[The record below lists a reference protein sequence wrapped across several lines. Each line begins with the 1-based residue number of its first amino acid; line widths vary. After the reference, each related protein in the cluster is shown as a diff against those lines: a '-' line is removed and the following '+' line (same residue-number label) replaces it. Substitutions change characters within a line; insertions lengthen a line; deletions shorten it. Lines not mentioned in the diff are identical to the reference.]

1 MNSPI
6 NYWKYEKGKKIM
18 KDREIVVEDLVKSY
32 PGKVKVTAVD
42 GISFRVDEG
51 KIFGFLGPN
60 GAGKS
65 TTIKILTTLALP
77 TSGRVYV
84 GGFDTVSQAS
94 EVRRVAGVA
103 LQEVGI
109 DPLMKSMELL
119 VLQGRLFGAS
129 KDEATGRAK
138 ELLEVVQ
145 LSDAAERRVG
155 TYSGGMRR
163 RLDLAMALVHQPK
176 VLFLDEPT
184 TGLDPVSRRDV
195 WREVRRLNS
204 ELGITIFLTTQYLE
218 EADELADTVAIIVG
232 GKIAAEGS
240 PSTLKAAMGEE
251 SINLVF
257 DTTET
262 AQKGLSRLENM
273 GNRIQL
279 DREMVRIY
287 MSKAAESIP
296 TVINQLQNVG
306 LSPISLTLTQP
317 TLDDVF
323 LQVTG
328 QRLIAGEATKSKT
341 SRKLERV
348 EVN

>member
-1 MNSPI
+1 MS
-6 NYWKYEKGKKIM
+6 
-18 KDREIVVEDLVKSY
+18 DREIVVENLVKSY
-32 PGKVKVTAVD
+32 PNKLTAVD
-42 GISFRVDEG
+42 GINFHVDEG

-77 TSGRVYV
+77 TSGRATV
-84 GGFDTVSQAS
+84 GGFDVVSQAA

-119 VLQGRLFGAS
+119 VLQGRIFGAS
-129 KDEATGRAK
+129 KSEAAARAK
-138 ELLEVVQ
+138 ELLGLVQ
-145 LSDAAERRVG
+145 LSDAVDRRAG

-163 RLDLAMALVHQPK
+163 RLDLALALVHQPK

-184 TGLDPVSRRDV
+184 TGLDPASRRDV
-195 WREVRRLNS
+195 WREVRRLNR

-218 EADELADTVAIIVG
+218 EADELADTVAIIVA
-232 GKIAAEGS
+232 GKIVTEGS
-240 PSTLKAAMGEE
+240 PARLKAAMGEE

-257 DTTET
+257 DTSALAE
-262 AQKGLSRLENM
+262 KGRSALEPL
-273 GNRIQL
+273 GDRIQL
-279 DREMVRIY
+279 DRDTLRLY
-287 MSKAAESIP
+287 LSKAAGSIP

-306 LSPISLTLTQP
+306 LTPISLTLTQP

-328 QRLIAGEATKSKT
+328 QRLIAAEATQSKL
-341 SRKLERV
+341 SRSNRRV
-348 EVN
+348 EAN

>member
-1 MNSPI
+1 
-6 NYWKYEKGKKIM
+6 M
-18 KDREIVVEDLVKSY
+18 KDREIVVENLVKAY
-32 PGKVKVTAVD
+32 PGKVTAVD
-42 GISFRVDEG
+42 GVNFRVDEG

-77 TSGRVYV
+77 TSGHVMV
-84 GGFDTVSQAS
+84 GGFDVVSQAS
-94 EVRRVAGVA
+94 QVRRVAGVA
-103 LQEVGI
+103 LQDVGI

-129 KDEATGRAK
+129 KADATSRAK
-138 ELLEVVQ
+138 ELLELVN
-145 LSDAAERRVG
+145 LSEAADRRAG

-163 RLDLAMALVHQPK
+163 RLDLAMALVHQPR

-195 WREVRRLNS
+195 WREVRRLNR
-204 ELGITIFLTTQYLE
+204 ELGITIFLPTQYLE

-232 GKIAAEGS
+232 GKIVTEGS
-240 PSTLKAAMGEE
+240 PAKLKAAMGEE

-257 DTTET
+257 ET
-262 AQKGLSRLENM
+262 PELAEKGRSTLAQM
-273 GNRIQL
+273 GDRFQL
-279 DREMVRIY
+279 DRDMLRLY
-287 MSKAAESIP
+287 LSRAAESIP
-296 TVINQLQNVG
+296 AVINQLQKVG
-306 LSPISLTLTQP
+306 LAPVSLTLTQP

-328 QRLIAGEATKSKT
+328 QRLVASEATKSKS
-341 SRKLERV
+341 SRSKRRE

>member
-1 MNSPI
+1 MN
-6 NYWKYEKGKKIM
+6 
-18 KDREIVVEDLVKSY
+18 DREIIVSELKKTY
-32 PGKVKVTAVD
+32 PGNVIAVGGVSFKVEA
-42 GISFRVDEG
+42 G

-77 TSGRVYV
+77 TAGKASV
-84 GGFDTVSQAS
+84 GGFDVVTQAA

-103 LQEVGI
+103 LQEIGI

-119 VLQGRLFGAS
+119 TLQGRLFGAT
-129 KDEATGRAK
+129 KQEATARGR
-138 ELLEVVQ
+138 ELLEIVQ
-145 LSDAAERRVG
+145 LSDAADRRVG

-195 WREVRRLNS
+195 WNEVRRLNRD
-204 ELGITIFLTTQYLE
+204 LGITIFLTTQYLE
-218 EADELADTVAIIVG
+218 EADELADNIAIIVNG
-232 GKIAAEGS
+232 EIAIEGT
-240 PSTLKAAMGEE
+240 PAKLKAAMGEE

-257 DTTET
+257 ET
-262 AQKGLSRLENM
+262 PEVAEKGKAVVEGM
-273 GNRIQL
+273 GDRTQL
-279 DREMVRIY
+279 DRDTVRLY
-287 MSKAAESIP
+287 LSKAAGSIP
-296 TVINQLQNVG
+296 TVIYQLQGAG
-306 LSPISLTLTQP
+306 LAPVSLTLTQP

-328 QRLIAGEATKSKT
+328 QRLVASETTNQKS
-341 SRKLERV
+341 SRRGRRV
-348 EVN
+348 EVK

>member
-1 MNSPI
+1 MS
-6 NYWKYEKGKKIM
+6 
-18 KDREIVVEDLVKSY
+18 DREIIVEELVKIYS
-32 PGKVKVTAVD
+32 GKINAVK
-42 GISFRVDEG
+42 GINFHVG
-51 KIFGFLGPN
+51 AGQIFGFLGPN

-77 TSGRVYV
+77 SSGRVMV
-84 GGFDTVSQAS
+84 GGFDVVSQATD
-94 EVRRVAGVA
+94 VRRVAGVA
-103 LQEVGI
+103 LQEIGI

-119 VLQGRLFGAS
+119 VLQGRLYGTSKEGA
-129 KDEATGRAK
+129 TTRAH
-138 ELLEVVQ
+138 ELLELVQ
-145 LSDAAERRVG
+145 LEDAGDRRAG

-184 TGLDPVSRRDV
+184 TGLDPVSRRDI
-195 WREVRRLNS
+195 WREVRRLNR

-232 GKIAAEGS
+232 GKIVAEGT
-240 PSTLKAAMGEE
+240 PAKLKSALGEE

-257 DTTET
+257 DSPDVAE
-262 AQKGLSRLENM
+262 KGRQTLDHM

-279 DREMVRIY
+279 DRDTVRLY
-287 MSKAAESIP
+287 LSQAASSIP
-296 TVINQLQNVG
+296 NVINQLQGAG
-306 LSPISLTLTQP
+306 LAPVSLTLTQP

-328 QRLIAGEATKSKT
+328 QRLVASEVVQTKSTRAPRRAEAK
-341 SRKLERV
+341 
-348 EVN
+348 

>member
-1 MNSPI
+1 MN
-6 NYWKYEKGKKIM
+6 N
-18 KDREIVVEDLVKSY
+18 REIVVENLVKAY
-32 PGKVKVTAVD
+32 PGKVTAVD
-42 GISFRVDEG
+42 GVNFKVDEG
-51 KIFGFLGPN
+51 RIFGFLGPN

-77 TSGRVYV
+77 TSGRATV
-84 GGFDTVSQAS
+84 GGFDVVSQAA

-103 LQEVGI
+103 LQDVGI

-129 KDEATGRAK
+129 KADATGRAK
-138 ELLEVVQ
+138 ELLELVN
-145 LSDAAERRVG
+145 LSDVADRRAG

-163 RLDLAMALVHQPK
+163 RLDLALALVHQPG

-195 WREVRRLNS
+195 WREVRRLNR

-232 GKIAAEGS
+232 GRIVTEGS
-240 PSTLKAAMGEE
+240 PARLKAAMGEE
-251 SINLVF
+251 SINLLF
-257 DTTET
+257 ET
-262 AQKGLSRLENM
+262 PELAEKGRSNLEQM
-273 GNRIQL
+273 GSRIQL
-279 DREMVRIY
+279 DRDMLRLY
-287 MSKAAESIP
+287 LSQAAGAIP
-296 TVINQLQNVG
+296 TVINRLQTAG
-306 LSPISLTLTQP
+306 LSPLALTLTQP

-323 LQVTG
+323 LQATG
-328 QRLIAGEATKSKT
+328 QRLVASEATKSKS
-341 SRKLERV
+341 SRSQSTRSQRRE